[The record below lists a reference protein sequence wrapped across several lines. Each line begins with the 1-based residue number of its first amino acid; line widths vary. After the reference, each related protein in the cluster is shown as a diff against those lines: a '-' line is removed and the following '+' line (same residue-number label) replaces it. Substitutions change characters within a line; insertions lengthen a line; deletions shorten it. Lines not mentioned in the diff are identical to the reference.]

1 LDSVLPFS
9 SYFDRQQN
17 ISHIQEVFALI
28 FVTYLPESQI
38 KKNFLFI
45 QRNSFIIFTFPNPFC
60 LFMALA
66 SGLARRLSPGNYKT
80 KTKTKKETT
89 K

>member
-1 LDSVLPFS
+1 
-9 SYFDRQQN
+9 
-17 ISHIQEVFALI
+17 
-28 FVTYLPESQI
+28 
-38 KKNFLFI
+38 
-45 QRNSFIIFTFPNPFC
+45 
-60 LFMALA
+60 MALA